1 MPKILKVK
9 FDSISL
15 KEATKRATQ
24 WAKGN
29 TQKHITTPNPEILLE
44 AQKNHKFIQV
54 LHQSDLRIPDGIG
67 ILWSAKYLKITEKN
81 RSKTLKII
89 KWLSSILAVALYPK
103 YIHTEISERV
113 TGTDLMESICKNAAK
128 DDLKIFLL
136 GGAKN
141 VAENVKKALEKKNK
155 GIKITGT
162 YSGSPKESEQKIIIE
177 KINNSKAEILFVA
190 FGAPA
195 QEMWISRNLKKLKSV
210 KVAIG
215 VGGAFNYIA
224 KVKRRAPRAMQ
235 KMGLEWLYRVA
246 QEPSRAK
253 RIFNATIKFPIVI
266 LIKSLKS

>member
-9 FDSISL
+9 FENISL
-15 KEATKRATQ
+15 KEATKKARE
-24 WAKGN
+24 WAKGD

-67 ILWSAKYLKITEKN
+67 ILWSSKYLKITEKN
-81 RSKTLKII
+81 RSKAIKII
-89 KWLSSILAVALYPK
+89 KWLLSILAIALYPQ
-103 YIHTEISERV
+103 YIRTEIHERV
-113 TGTDLMESICKNAAK
+113 TGADLMESICKNAAK
-128 DDLKIFLL
+128 NGLKIFLL
-136 GGAKN
+136 GGSKG

-162 YSGSPKESEQKIIIE
+162 YAGSPKESEQKIIIE

-195 QEMWISRNLKKLKSV
+195 QEMWISKNLKNLKHI

-215 VGGAFNYIA
+215 VGGTFNYIA
-224 KVKRRAPRAMQ
+224 KVKKRAPKIMQ
-235 KMGLEWLYRVA
+235 KIGLEWLYRLI